1 MSMIERN
8 TSMSSIEIYD
18 INVQK
23 GSPLKCILHAYFTI
37 AIFLYKCFMKT
48 FYNFEKCVCQKH
60 NFCLNVFIQHFLVKC
75 VFAKRLKK
83 I

>member
-23 GSPLKCILHAYFTI
+23 GSTLKYTPYFTI

-48 FYNFEKCVCQKH
+48 FYNFEKCVCEKH
-60 NFCLNVFIQHFLVKC
+60 NICPNVLIQHFLVKC